1 MLYLMRTLN
10 NSSETLGG
18 NVMMTVF
25 EVKMEFNEKLSMG
38 EMVSH
43 VNKFSNNVVVEGRS
57 VSALIS
63 VDKESPEELE
73 VVVFEMLNNNEYGEM
88 IDYFEVQ

>member
-1 MLYLMRTLN
+1 MLYLIRTLN

-18 NVMMTVF
+18 NVMMKVF
-25 EVKMEFNEKLSMG
+25 EVKMEFNEKLSME

-88 IDYFEVQ
+88 VDYFEVQ